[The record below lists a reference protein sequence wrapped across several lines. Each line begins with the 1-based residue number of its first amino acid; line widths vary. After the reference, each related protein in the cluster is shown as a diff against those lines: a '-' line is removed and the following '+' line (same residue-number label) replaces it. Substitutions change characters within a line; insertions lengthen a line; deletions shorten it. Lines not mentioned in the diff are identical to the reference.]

1 MNKRIYPLLA
11 VFLGAAGFG
20 LQCWAQTTAFEPL
33 TGLIVPGTASM
44 LVLKI
49 FFVVVPVIALLCAL
63 PLKGSGASIDAAGRL
78 FERLNFP
85 ARFVGVLA
93 GMLFCAAALLRLTSD
108 VQTGAGIAALAVDV
122 LLIAGGAGMVWQI
135 VTQRSRRSLFTLLPG
150 FSIAFWLVIYY
161 HTQSKDPIVERYGAL
176 LLCLMAAALALY
188 HQAGWSFGKADP
200 VRGMTFTLTA
210 GVYAFAAMPAA
221 ASTADLLALTAIGLW
236 MLLHAAVLP
245 NVPEKIV
252 EKSEEAET

>member
-11 VFLGAAGFG
+11 VLLGAAGFG
-20 LQCWAQTTAFEPL
+20 LQCRAQTTAFEPL

-49 FFVVVPVIALLCAL
+49 FIVAVPVIALLCAL
-63 PLKGSGASIDAAGRL
+63 PLKGSGARIDATGRL
-78 FERLNFP
+78 FEHLGFP

-93 GMLFCAAALLRLTSD
+93 GMLYCAAALLRLTGD
-108 VQTGAGIAALAVDV
+108 VRTGGGLAVLAVDV
-122 LLIAGGAGMVWQI
+122 LLIVGGAGMVWQI
-135 VTQRSRRSLFTLLPG
+135 VTPGSRRSLLTLLPG

-188 HQAGWSFGKADP
+188 HQAGWSFGKANP

-210 GVYAFAAMPAA
+210 GIYAFAAMPAA
-221 ASTADLLALTAIGLW
+221 AGTADLLALTAIGLW

-245 NVPEKIV
+245 GAPEKTA
-252 EKSEEAET
+252 EKPEEE